1 MKIFIQGRKD
11 GYKILYPR
19 PTPQEFFYFA
29 RDIQSASAKSGSD
42 YFGKS
47 IYALALTNGGCIF
60 SKYFIGYD
68 FDRKDTGYIGVSI
81 YIPDNKKLR
90 GIDVKLFLDDL
101 LQTYLFNYVDGHN
114 ITNRIEEWHLF
125 SSLIDM
131 FKSRL
136 IEYEKED
143 GYKAGEH
150 DAAYLFYDSDTLL
163 QSIFD
168 SPYQP
173 EYVDFKEVF
182 LVNEKFKQ
190 TGNPLDVFKNSGT
203 EIKIDFSNEIFF
215 LHLDNN
221 LTGLKVSADGKYK
234 TGRQGENKI
243 RFKSIIE
250 LTYCA
255 DDRCFLPGSV
265 TGSLSDTNSDIHKY
279 LIRRG
284 KYVSINFDSLSDLQA
299 PREKTIR
306 FLFKTHNQE
315 TVRGINFLISGVTKY
330 IDSEFYDHVFR
341 GSELIGVVKFK
352 AVKDSKLASA
362 NDLSLSPFSSPQ
374 ECNVI
379 LNHKVEFQI
388 QAECD
393 GNLIFD
399 FNYSLNNGKA
409 FPSSD
414 NLIISNEEL
423 NQALTINVQKQD
435 NNFEYVGS
443 LEKFIPIT
451 INGGIIIIPCKK
463 VPRIIPKNT
472 RYPVS
477 AGKHG
482 KKSDK
487 CPDYSTSKFGNDLKS
502 SYIIANPG
510 FKFSEWEHIDGTVT
524 AQYEKKTLRNIKIA
538 VLTVAG
544 VFLIIILINDFNLN
558 VIDKLLGRQTT
569 GNSDSTSATDGSS
582 ETSGTSATDGSSVSS
597 GTSGTS
603 GTAASTGTSGTSAAS
618 ATSGNSGSSASS
630 GTSGTAASSGTA
642 ATSGTSTASGSSAT
656 SGTAATSGSSGAS
669 GTSGANG
676 SSGTSA
682 TTNNNDLINSLKT
695 KNLDKS
701 ELDIFL
707 QTRGIDQNL
716 KNSINLYIEFWS
728 LDGKGVK
735 TYEQYLIKINQDIN
749 LMDSKLKECVQKLK
763 GKANLDVR
771 DYKPDIKRR
780 HLISYLNNGV
790 LDD

>member
-19 PTPQEFFYFA
+19 PTPEEFFYFA

-190 TGNPLDVFKNSGT
+190 TGNPLDIFKNSGT

-265 TGSLSDTNSDIHKY
+265 TGSLSDANSDIHKY

-315 TVRGINFLISGVTKY
+315 TVRGLNFSISGVTKY

-388 QAECD
+388 QAVCD

-399 FNYSLNNGKA
+399 FSYSLNNGKA

-435 NNFEYVGS
+435 NNFEYLGS

-451 INGGIIIIPCKK
+451 INGGIIIIRCKK

-487 CPDYSTSKFGNDLKS
+487 CPDYSTSKFGDDLKS

-510 FKFSEWEHIDGTVT
+510 FKFSKWEYIDGTVT
-524 AQYEKKTLRNIKIA
+524 AEYEKKNLRNIKTGIVIVACVLLIGFLVKDFYEVILDFSPGRRTSSNSPASDILDSNKAGQIA
-538 VLTVAG
+538 QEPVVSLGNLDT
-544 VFLIIILINDFNLN
+544 IIADTNSPTATIRMNTNLPLQP
-558 VIDKLLGRQTT
+558 D
-569 GNSDSTSATDGSS
+569 
-582 ETSGTSATDGSSVSS
+582 
-597 GTSGTS
+597 
-603 GTAASTGTSGTSAAS
+603 
-618 ATSGNSGSSASS
+618 
-630 GTSGTAASSGTA
+630 
-642 ATSGTSTASGSSAT
+642 ASGDKAT
-656 SGTAATSGSSGAS
+656 PLQNRLDTIN
-669 GTSGANG
+669 NG
-676 SSGTSA
+676 
-682 TTNNNDLINSLKT
+682 LINSLKT
-695 KNLDKS
+695 KSLDES

-707 QTRGIDQNL
+707 QTKGIDQNL
-716 KNSINLYIEFWS
+716 KKSINLYIKFWK
-728 LDGKGVK
+728 LDGTGIK
-735 TYEQYLIKINQDIN
+735 TYEMYLKEINNDIN
-749 LMDSKLKECVQKLK
+749 LMDSKLKECVQELK

-771 DYKPDIKRR
+771 DYKPDIKIR
-780 HLISYLNNGV
+780 HLNSYLNNGV
-790 LDD
+790 LDGQ